1 MPSKSLEDVFNQIAQ
16 LPQCETAY
24 LGDGVAGIANLHNG
38 LVVARRFATCL
49 ASDPQAPAVRT
60 LQSLQVSF
68 SPLGTN
74 EQGQIERAHANL
86 SVDGAEKL
94 LRVWTAQAKD
104 LGLA

>member
-1 MPSKSLEDVFNQIAQ
+1 MPSKDLESLFTQIAQ

-24 LGDGVAGIANLHNG
+24 LGDGVAGIANLNNG
-38 LVVARRFATCL
+38 LVVARRFAMCL
-49 ASDPQAPAVRT
+49 ASDPNEPAVRT

-86 SVDGAEKL
+86 DVEGAEKL
-94 LRVWTAQAKD
+94 LKVWTAQAKD
-104 LGLA
+104 LGLL